1 MSGEFSLAL
10 RWILVL
16 GDLELT
22 PKLRLVSNL
31 TVIKICLPLPLN
43 LHQFE
48 ILPLCSSISKGFT
61 ISLQ

>member
-31 TVIKICLPLPLN
+31 TVIKLK
-43 LHQFE
+43 
-48 ILPLCSSISKGFT
+48 ISNFIKLIT
-61 ISLQ
+61 IVNC